1 MDDFF
6 VNIGATV
13 DGLVNGMKKAAQ
25 AVGGLDTSLGKV
37 ANESAKTLK
46 SFDLFERG
54 GLVFDK
60 VNQLTGGLAK
70 NIFDLGEGLVS
81 AFKKATFSV
90 NAFKVAL
97 LTTGIGIL
105 VVAVGLLVGYWDKIV
120 EYVGGVSRELKDQR
134 KTLEA
139 NVKIQEQSLEL
150 LENSDN
156 VLKLQ
161 GKSQLQ
167 INKLKIDEL
176 NTLIDIKRQLLENLI
191 TSLDSAKS
199 QENAY
204 RGFFTNLTALATNV
218 GVRVAQTFDSLF
230 GTNLTQKFLESV
242 KAFENFVIPDL
253 TSELTKDIEKATLEL
268 AKLENKVAGLKLDN
282 LDILSKQVTRLKD
295 LTTATN
301 ETGLFAKLNTEIT
314 QFKNKQGEIQSVFQ
328 PLFTTLTA
336 LPLKV
341 NEAAQ
346 LTKLALI
353 NFNTQVSEVVSGGLS
368 NALSGIGEAFGNAL
382 ANGGN
387 ALEALG
393 STLLSALG
401 GILVD
406 LGKLAIQTGVGIL
419 AVKTA
424 LKSLNPAVA
433 IAAGAALVAL
443 GSAFSKGASK
453 LGSSGGGGN
462 FGSGGGASSSSNGGV
477 STSFTPS
484 QSQGGR
490 VIFEIGGD
498 KLIGVLN
505 NTLRGNERIGTSEGD
520 ISFG

>member
-37 ANESAKTLK
+37 ASESAKTLK

-54 GLVFDK
+54 GLVFEK
-60 VNQLTGGLAK
+60 VNHLTGGFAK
-70 NIFDLGEGLVS
+70 TIFDLGEGLVS
-81 AFKKATFSV
+81 AFGKGTIAL
-90 NAFKVAL
+90 NLFKVAL
-97 LTTGIGIL
+97 ISTGIGAL
-105 VVAVGLLVGYWDKIV
+105 VVAVGLLVAYWDDIV
-120 EYVGGVSRELKDQR
+120 GYVTGVSSALKDQR
-134 KTLEA
+134 KILED
-139 NVKIQEQSLEL
+139 NVKTQEKSVEL
-150 LENSDN
+150 LENSEN

-204 RGFFTNLTALATNV
+204 RAFFTNLTALATNV

-230 GTNLTQKFLESV
+230 GTNLTKTFLESV
-242 KAFENFVIPDL
+242 KAFEDFVIPDL
-253 TSELTKDIEKATLEL
+253 TGELTKDIEKATLEL

-282 LDILSKQVTRLKD
+282 LDILAKQVTRLKD
-295 LTTATN
+295 LTAAT
-301 ETGLFAKLNTEIT
+301 EGTGLFAKLNTEIT
-314 QFKNKQGEIQSVFQ
+314 QFKNKKGEIQSVFQ
-328 PLFTTLTA
+328 PLLANLTA

-346 LTKLALI
+346 LTKIALI
-353 NFNTQVSEVVSGGLS
+353 NFNNAVSETISGGLS
-368 NALSGIGEAFGNAL
+368 NALAGIGEAFGNAL
-382 ANGGN
+382 ASGGN
-387 ALEALG
+387 VLQALG
-393 STLLSALG
+393 STLLGALG

-406 LGKLAIQTGVGIL
+406 LGKLAIQTGIGIL

-433 IAAGAALVAL
+433 IAAGVALVAL

-477 STSFTPS
+477 STSYSPS